1 MPRSCD
7 DPDGTLDTRHG
18 VSSGTGF
25 SILLVDLLPH
35 LNNYGAISTFRRLR
49 AALWPV
55 WFPVYASTVLFPHP
69 SAITASGFMLFTR
82 CLPRSS
88 NGLANTTATLGSY
101 YWLGIITSGLTP
113 DKKRL
118 AWLGAQQGVQSH
130 PEKNIRMIPS
140 RRKWKAPP
148 EPLVLNWIRSC
159 YESLFFWIPGKSGWR
174 KDSDTR
180 PVPPVIGNKPSEN
193 SDAPFPRGKCISG
206 NSEGLFPTG
215 KCPSEFPDALFPTGK
230 YLSENSEPLFPTGKP
245 VSGFS
250 DAHIPAGERVY

>member
-7 DPDGTLDTRHG
+7 DPDGTLDTRLG
-18 VSSGTGF
+18 VSSGAGF

-118 AWLGAQQGVQSH
+118 AWLGAQRQRNGAPGSTPNLIRRLPRRRHLRLVH
-130 PEKNIRMIPS
+130 P
-140 RRKWKAPP
+140 
-148 EPLVLNWIRSC
+148 L
-159 YESLFFWIPGKSGWR
+159 LFR
-174 KDSDTR
+174 T
-180 PVPPVIGNKPSEN
+180 
-193 SDAPFPRGKCISG
+193 
-206 NSEGLFPTG
+206 TG
-215 KCPSEFPDALFPTGK
+215 KCCLMIDQKNRAKTRRKPSIQAQPETLRR
-230 YLSENSEPLFPTGKP
+230 LSTTRAITCAEDSAETQRRIWI
-245 VSGFS
+245 SRFS
-250 DAHIPAGERVY
+250 ML

>member
-118 AWLGAQQGVQSH
+118 AWLGAQQCCSYHRPPICGWVFSIRTVVIFGGGVNGGFGLPGYC
-130 PEKNIRMIPS
+130 PEGWN
-140 RRKWKAPP
+140 
-148 EPLVLNWIRSC
+148 VGDGGC
-159 YESLFFWIPGKSGWR
+159 SG
-174 KDSDTR
+174 D
-180 PVPPVIGNKPSEN
+180 P
-193 SDAPFPRGKCISG
+193 
-206 NSEGLFPTG
+206 
-215 KCPSEFPDALFPTGK
+215 
-230 YLSENSEPLFPTGKP
+230 
-245 VSGFS
+245 
-250 DAHIPAGERVY
+250 